1 MVMENYKNDFV
12 DFKPIVEN
20 LKKTYK
26 FQGLWHFTDFTNLE
40 SIFNAGELSSR
51 KTCKDNNVVFLDGAN
66 HDVINRATEL
76 VHSCTRLYYR
86 SKTPTLYDNEG
97 IKPLDYLKE
106 VHIPRP
112 VYLLFS
118 EEIIYDKDTMFSNG
132 NATNSPIDNT
142 AEFFG
147 SMDWNNIFH
156 SSWFYPEERDYIV
169 NKRHAELLSKKPVS
183 LKYLLKI
190 IFRSNAD
197 LQQAI
202 RNWGEDSRY
211 IVDESCFSD
220 KSNLVITD
228 WRYNNY
234 ISDYK
239 IEYKINKL
247 KLIVYLKKPVRSYT
261 VSWSIDDCNGNS
273 KTNLVKNSLD
283 VKFKDIF
290 NNEVKDLKD
299 ASKIKLSFNY
309 NLSNQD
315 IVRIYING
323 ILSIEEVIEIQ

>member
-1 MVMENYKNDFV
+1 MGDYKKDLV
-12 DFKPIVEN
+12 DFKGIVEN
-20 LKKTYK
+20 LKKIYK

-51 KTCKDNNVVFLDGAN
+51 KMCKDNNILFLDGAN

-76 VHSCTRLYYR
+76 VHSCTRFYYR
-86 SKTPTLYDNEG
+86 PKTPTLYDNEG

-106 VHIPRP
+106 VHVPRP

-132 NATNSPIDNT
+132 NATNSRIGNT

-147 SMDWNNIFH
+147 SMDWNSIFH
-156 SSWFYPEERDYIV
+156 SSWFYPEERDYII

-197 LQQAI
+197 LQQAVKI
-202 RNWGEDSRY
+202 WGEDSRY
-211 IVDESCFSD
+211 ILDQSCFSD
-220 KSNLVITD
+220 KSNLSITD

-234 ISDYK
+234 IYDYK
-239 IEYKINKL
+239 IEYKVNKL
-247 KLIVYLKKPVRSYT
+247 KLILYLKKPLQSYR

-273 KTNLVKNSLD
+273 KINLVKNSLG
-283 VKFKDIF
+283 VRFKDIF
-290 NNEVKDLKD
+290 NNEVNDLKD
-299 ASKIKLSFNY
+299 ASKIKLLFNY
-309 NLSNQD
+309 NLSNGD
-315 IVRIYING
+315 VVKIYVNG
-323 ILSIEEVIEIQ
+323 ILSIEEVIKI